1 MLKSRL
7 CNYKDTYLFVK
18 RTISIT
24 NPAGAGNIAN
34 SEDRKVV
41 FKTCAPFTDCINE
54 RNNTQVDNAK
64 DIDVV
69 IPMYNLIE
77 YSDNYLKTSR
87 SLWQ

>member
-18 RTISIT
+18 RTISVT
-24 NPAGAGNIAN
+24 NRAGAGNIAN
-34 SEDRKVV
+34 SEDKKVV

-54 RNNTQVDNAK
+54 INNTQVDNAK
-64 DIDVV
+64 EIDVV
-69 IPMYNLIE
+69 MPMYNLIE

>member
-18 RTISIT
+18 RTISVT
-24 NPAGAGNIAN
+24 NAAGNIAN
-34 SEDRKVV
+34 SEDKKVV

-54 RNNTQVDNAK
+54 INNTQVDNAK
-64 DIDVV
+64 EIDVV
-69 IPMYNLIE
+69 MPMYNLIE
-77 YSDNYLKTSR
+77 YSDNCLKTSR

>member
-24 NPAGAGNIAN
+24 NPAGAENIAN